1 MKRFLGAMSTRV
13 FAILFLGILVSVL
26 LTWFLAFG
34 ERQRTM
40 MQFREGHVLDLAEHL
55 LFSLDGMPVP
65 ERWPFLAR
73 ANRRHVRLTP
83 WQGIDTPPAEANNAF
98 GKALSARL
106 GAAFEVL
113 VLAEKPRFCSRGRE
127 AGLERGQARE
137 PESFAVGLAW
147 RLNKPP
153 PPLCERVLIRL
164 PDQSRFVLTVLS
176 LRNLIPPP
184 RLNVPSTL
192 LFVLSVAL
200 LAYGVARMTM
210 RPLAVLAV
218 AATNLG
224 RDIHH
229 SPLVIR
235 GATEIRQASAA
246 FNAMQA
252 RIGQHITQRTQMLAA
267 ITHDLQTPL
276 TRLRLRLEKVQDAE
290 LREKLIG
297 DLSAMQ
303 VMVRE
308 GLDLARS
315 IDSTEAKQLLDIDS
329 LLDSVCSDA
338 VDAGQALELQ
348 GQVGVCIMA
357 RPIAL
362 RRCLMNLIDNA
373 LKYGKSAKVSI
384 ALSAHGV
391 CIRIRDDGP
400 GIAPDQLQRVFE
412 PFYRIETSRSREFGG
427 TGLGLT
433 IAANVAEQHGGSIR
447 LANHPEGGLE
457 VVLEL
462 PRSLV

>member
-1 MKRFLGAMSTRV
+1 
-13 FAILFLGILVSVL
+13 

-40 MQFREGHVLDLAEHL
+40 SQFREGNTLDLAEHL

-65 ERWPFLAR
+65 ERLPFLAR
-73 ANRRHVRLTP
+73 ANRRHVRLAP
-83 WQGIDTPPAEANNAF
+83 WQGVDTPPAQASNAF
-98 GKALSARL
+98 GSALSARL
-106 GAAFEVL
+106 GATFEVR
-113 VLAEKPRFCSRGRE
+113 VLADKPRSCSRGRE
-127 AGLERGQARE
+127 SSLERGQARE
-137 PESFAVGLAW
+137 AESFLVRWAL
-147 RLNKPP
+147 RFYRPP
-153 PPLCERVLIRL
+153 NPLCERVLIRL
-164 PDQSRFVLTVLS
+164 PDQSGFVLTVLS
-176 LRNLIPPP
+176 PRILTPPP
-184 RLNVPSTL
+184 LLNMPSMM
-192 LFVLSVAL
+192 LFVFSVAL
-200 LAYGVARMTM
+200 LAYAVARMTM
-210 RPLAVLAV
+210 RPLADLAL
-218 AATNLG
+218 AASNLG

-229 SPLVIR
+229 PPLAIR
-235 GATEIRQASAA
+235 GATEIRQASTA

-252 RIGQHITQRTQMLAA
+252 RIGQHISQRTQMLAA

-276 TRLRLRLEKVQDAE
+276 TRLRLRLEKVQDTE

-303 VMVRE
+303 LMVRE

-315 IDSTEAKQLLDIDS
+315 IDSTETMQLLDIDS

-338 VDAGQALELQ
+338 VDAGQALELH

-384 ALSAHGV
+384 ALSANAV

-433 IAANVAEQHGGSIR
+433 IAANLAEQHGGSIR

-462 PRSLV
+462 PRPMV